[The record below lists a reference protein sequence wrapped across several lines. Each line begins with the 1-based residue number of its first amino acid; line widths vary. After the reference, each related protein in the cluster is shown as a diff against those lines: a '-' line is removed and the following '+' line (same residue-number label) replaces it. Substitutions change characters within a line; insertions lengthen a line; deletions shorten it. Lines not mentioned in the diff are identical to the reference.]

1 MCNPRKAAKKL
12 LATSER
18 ILAKENRSF
27 IAVIS
32 LMQMNAV
39 RQGIP
44 WPKVARP
51 RTRGRFTRIVRV
63 AMAIAMCSQ
72 AAVLWKL
79 NGLGILSFKGPQAA
93 GLLPELLVCFFGA
106 AASFA
111 VSVLVRERPLI
122 ANLVAGA
129 GCVLACLYYL
139 FMEPVAFFAAQLSS
153 DLFVLPLVL
162 LLPTSSILTLRD
174 IVVGLKAAGKKERPD
189 SALQKPRE
197 STYLVT
203 AIYAIQGA
211 LLLLLLFLES
221 LPQPLPFRPN
231 FGNASIPW
239 INNFFYLLFFAGLLS
254 ISAAVLRSSQRTAS
268 AIIALQGTLA
278 GFWFG
283 LMVFIAYADPVFL
296 HRIGVWASITLAL
309 FFLPLFFTLAFTLR
323 DLLAAEHATAI
334 LLRLAAG
341 CCAIAL
347 LREFRWPEVGHS
359 VEDSLLL
366 IGVLLGYLLV
376 AFHPPSYF
384 RYAVAL
390 AAVPA
395 TLAILFNGFVLVMP
409 DFSGMSLY
417 TRERPDVLLVFFTN
431 VALILATG
439 ATAFAFARASR
450 SQT

>member
-1 MCNPRKAAKKL
+1 
-12 LATSER
+12 
-18 ILAKENRSF
+18 
-27 IAVIS
+27 
-32 LMQMNAV
+32 MQMDAV

-51 RTRGRFTRIVRV
+51 RTRGRFTQIVRV
-63 AMAIAMCSQ
+63 ATAIAMCSQ

-79 NGLGILSFKGPQAA
+79 NGLGMLSFKGPQAA

-106 AASFA
+106 AAAFA
-111 VSVLVRERPLI
+111 VSVLLRERPLI
-122 ANLVAGA
+122 ANLAAGS
-129 GCVLACLYYL
+129 GCVLACSYYV
-139 FMEPVAFFAAQLSS
+139 FMEPVAFFAAQLTS

-162 LLPTSSILTLRD
+162 LLPVASILTLRD
-174 IVVGLKAAGKKERPD
+174 VIVGLKAAGKKEP
-189 SALQKPRE
+189 SAAIRQKSE
-197 STYLVT
+197 KSDHLVPSV
-203 AIYAIQGA
+203 YAVQGA
-211 LLLLLLFLES
+211 FLLLLLFLES
-221 LPQPLPFRPN
+221 LNQPLPFRPN
-231 FGNASIPW
+231 FGNASLPW

-254 ISAAVLRSSQRTAS
+254 ISAAVLRNSQRTVS
-268 AIIALQGTLA
+268 SIIALQGTLA

-283 LMVFIAYADPVFL
+283 LLVFISYVDPVVS
-296 HRIGVWASITLAL
+296 HRVGAWGAITLVL
-309 FFLPLFFTLAFTLR
+309 FFLPLFFTFSFTLR
-323 DLLAAEHATAI
+323 DLLAGEHATAI
-334 LLRLAAG
+334 ALRLMAG

-390 AAVPA
+390 AGVTA
-395 TLAILFNGFVLVMP
+395 TLTILFNGFVLVMP

-439 ATAFAFARASR
+439 ATAFSFARPSR
-450 SQT
+450 SQR